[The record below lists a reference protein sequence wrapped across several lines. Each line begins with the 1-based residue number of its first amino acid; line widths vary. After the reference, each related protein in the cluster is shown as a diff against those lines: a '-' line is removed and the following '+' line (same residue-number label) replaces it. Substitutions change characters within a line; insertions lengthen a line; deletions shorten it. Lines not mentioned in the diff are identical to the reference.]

1 MKSLKIILLTV
12 LLGFFS
18 QEAVAQDAGME
29 FFHGTW
35 QEVLDASK
43 KERKLIFVDAYTTW
57 CGPCKM
63 MSRNTFTDASVGQLY
78 NKNFVNYKFD
88 MEKGEGPAFA
98 RKYGIT
104 AYPTLFYINFKG
116 EVVHKVVG
124 YRAPDKFLKE
134 AEVALRPEN
143 LAAYGDMKF
152 KAGDLEG
159 EKLLAY
165 AVKMKA
171 DGGDYQKAA
180 REYFGSRS
188 KKQMLSRSGWE
199 AIKQLTYDVNSP
211 EFQLVLKKRKK
222 YIKQVG
228 NGQVEAKI
236 ADVFKKNALK
246 AGITG
251 DEASYR
257 SLVEMAAKAKDK
269 GKTASRIKITYA
281 ESQKNWDL
289 YARSVVEFFDKF
301 SSTQVSELRHMS
313 KIFLDHVDNKEQ
325 LETALKL
332 ARQAT
337 SLKNSYEN
345 NDLYARLLFKA
356 DKYREAYQLAN
367 KAISIAQEKGDEFEM
382 TEELLKEI
390 RKKLN

>member
-1 MKSLKIILLTV
+1 MKTVNIILFTL

-18 QEAVAQDAGME
+18 QAAVAQEAGME

-35 QEVLDASK
+35 QEVLDASQ

-63 MSRNTFTDASVGQLY
+63 MSRNTFTDAEVGKLY

-88 MEKGEGPAFA
+88 MEKGEGPEFA

-104 AYPTLFYINFKG
+104 AYPTLFFINFKG

-124 YRAPDKFLKE
+124 YRAPDRFIQE

-143 LAAYGDMKF
+143 LEAYGDMKF

-159 EKLLAY
+159 DKLLAY
-165 AVKMKA
+165 ALKMKA
-171 DGGDYQKAA
+171 DGADYQEAA
-180 REYFGSRS
+180 REYFDSRS
-188 KKQMLSRSGWE
+188 KKQLLSKDSWL
-199 AIKQLTYDVNSP
+199 AIEQLTFDVNSP
-211 EFQLVLKKRKK
+211 EFQLLLKKRKK

-228 NGQVEAKI
+228 NGPVEAKI

-251 DEASYR
+251 DAAAYR
-257 SLVEMAAKAKDK
+257 SLVEMAAKAKDN

-301 SSTQVSELRHMS
+301 SSTQVDELRHIS
-313 KIFLDHVDNKEQ
+313 RIFLKYVDNPDQ
-325 LETALKL
+325 LNTAIQLT
-332 ARQAT
+332 RQAT
-337 SLKNSYEN
+337 SLENSYEN

-356 DKYREAYQLAN
+356 GKYREAYQLAN
-367 KAISIAQEKGDEFEM
+367 KAITIAQENSEDFKM
-382 TEELLKEI
+382 TEELLEEI
-390 RKKLN
+390 RKNLN

>member
-1 MKSLKIILLTV
+1 MKAIRIILITLI
-12 LLGFFS
+12 LGAFS
-18 QEAVAQDAGME
+18 QNAIAQEAGME

-35 QEVLDASK
+35 QEVLDQSK

-63 MSRNTFTDASVGQLY
+63 MSRNTFTDAEVGRVY

-88 MEKGEGPAFA
+88 MEKGEGPEFA

-104 AYPTLFYINFKG
+104 AYPTLFFINYKG

-124 YRAPDKFLKE
+124 YRAPDRFLQE

-143 LAAYGDMKF
+143 LEAYGDMKY

-165 AVKMKA
+165 AVKLKS
-171 DGGDYQKAA
+171 DGKDYQQAA
-180 REYFGSRS
+180 REYFDSRS
-188 KKQMLSRSGWE
+188 KKQLLSESGWE
-199 AIKQLTYDVNSP
+199 AIQQLTYDVNSP
-211 EFQLVLKKRKK
+211 EFQLLLKKRKK

-228 NGQVEAKI
+228 QGQVEAKI

-246 AGITG
+246 AGIKG
-251 DEASYR
+251 DEAAYR
-257 SLVEMAAKAKDK
+257 KLVDMAAKAKDK

-281 ESQKNWDL
+281 EAQKNWDL
-289 YARSVVEFFDKF
+289 YARSVVEFFEQF
-301 SSTQVSELRHMS
+301 SSTQVDELVHISEM
-313 KIFLDHVDNKEQ
+313 FLKHVNNKEQ

-332 ARQAT
+332 SRQAT
-337 SLKNSYEN
+337 SLNNSYKN
-345 NDLYARLLFKA
+345 NDLYARLLFKTG
-356 DKYREAYQLAN
+356 KYREAYQLAN
-367 KAISIAQEKGDEFEM
+367 KAISIAQEKGEDFEM
-382 TEELLKEI
+382 TQELLDEI
-390 RKKLN
+390 RKNLK

>member
-1 MKSLKIILLTV
+1 MKTVNIILFTLF
-12 LLGFFS
+12 LGFFS
-18 QEAVAQDAGME
+18 QEAVSQDAGME

-35 QEVLDASK
+35 QEVLDASQ

-63 MSRNTFTDASVGQLY
+63 MSRNTFTDAEVGKIY

-88 MEKGEGPAFA
+88 MEKGEGPEFA

-104 AYPTLFYINFKG
+104 AYPTLFFINFKG

-124 YRAPDKFLKE
+124 YRAPDKFIKE

-143 LAAYGDMKF
+143 LEVYGDMKF

-165 AVKMKA
+165 ALKMKA
-171 DGGDYQKAA
+171 DGADYQEAA
-180 REYFGSRS
+180 REYFDSRS
-188 KKQMLSRSGWE
+188 KKQLLSKDSWL
-199 AIKQLTYDVNSP
+199 AIEQLTFDVNSP
-211 EFQLVLKKRKK
+211 EFQLLLKKRKK

-228 NGQVEAKI
+228 NGPVEAKI
-236 ADVFKKNALK
+236 SDVFKKNALK
-246 AGITG
+246 AGISG
-251 DEASYR
+251 DAAAYR
-257 SLVEMAAKAKDK
+257 SLVEMAGKAKDN

-301 SSTQVSELRHMS
+301 SSTQVDELRHIS
-313 KIFLDHVDNKEQ
+313 NIFLKYVDNPDQ
-325 LETALKL
+325 LNTAIQLT
-332 ARQAT
+332 RQAT
-337 SLKNSYEN
+337 SLENSYEN

-356 DKYREAYQLAN
+356 GKYREAYQFAN
-367 KAISIAQEKGDEFEM
+367 KAITIAQENSEDFKM
-382 TEELLKEI
+382 TEELLEEI
-390 RKKLN
+390 RKNLN

>member
-1 MKSLKIILLTV
+1 MKSSKIILLLL
-12 LLGFFS
+12 LLGLFS
-18 QEAVAQDAGME
+18 QQAIAQDAGME

-35 QEVLDASK
+35 QETLDAAQ
-43 KERKLIFVDAYTTW
+43 KERKLIFVDAYTEW

-63 MSRNTFTDASVGQLY
+63 MSRNTFTDPEVGKVY

-88 MEKGEGPAFA
+88 MEKGEGPEFA

-104 AYPTLFYINFKG
+104 AYPTLFFINFKG

-124 YRAPDKFLKE
+124 YRAPDKFLGE
-134 AEVALRPEN
+134 AEIALRPEN
-143 LAAYGDMKF
+143 LAAYDNMKY

-165 AVKMKA
+165 AIKKKA
-171 DGGDYQKAA
+171 DGGDYQEAA
-180 REYFGSRS
+180 REYFDSRS
-188 KKQMLSRSGWE
+188 KKQLLSKEGWE
-199 AIKQLTYDVNSP
+199 AIEQLTFDVNSP
-211 EFQLVLKKRKK
+211 EFQLLLKKQKK

-228 NGQVEAKI
+228 NGPVEAKI

-246 AGITG
+246 AALSG
-251 DEASYR
+251 DNAGYR
-257 SLVEMAAKAKDK
+257 SLVEMADKLKDK

-281 ESQKNWDL
+281 EAQKNWDL

-301 SSTQVSELRHMS
+301 SSTQLDELVHMS
-313 KIFLDHVDNKEQ
+313 NIFLDHVDNPAQ
-325 LETALKL
+325 LQTALNL

-337 SLKNSYEN
+337 SLDNSYEN

-356 DKYREAYQLAN
+356 GKYREAYQTAN
-367 KAISIAQEKGDEFEM
+367 KAVTLAQESSKEFEL
-382 TEELLKEI
+382 TEKLLEEI
-390 RKKLN
+390 RKNLN